1 VTRDLA
7 SVTWVDAG
15 MGRFEPS
22 GVEFEYRKAFLAAAA
37 IMGIE
42 ATNEDPFLA
51 EIINAL
57 QPFKK
62 SDAPITAE
70 TDIARDLKLDSLAV
84 MDLLM
89 VLEDKFDVSIP
100 LNMVAEITTVGQ
112 LAKAVRDEKAGA

>member
-1 VTRDLA
+1 VTSDLA
-7 SVTWVDAG
+7 SVTYVDAG
-15 MGRFEPS
+15 RGGLSSPGKEETS
-22 GVEFEYRKAFLAAAA
+22 EDILAAVA
-37 IMGIE
+37 IMGMD
-42 ATNEDPFLA
+42 APTEDPFLA

-57 QPFKK
+57 LPFKK
-62 SDAPITAE
+62 SDAAITAD

>member
-1 VTRDLA
+1 MKSAVA
-7 SVTWVDAG
+7 SVTYVDAG
-15 MGRFEPS
+15 KGQF
-22 GVEFEYRKAFLAAAA
+22 GVPGQTRNRIGILAAIA
-37 IMGIE
+37 IMGME
-42 ATNEDPFLA
+42 APTEDPFLA
-51 EIINAL
+51 EIITAL

>member
-1 VTRDLA
+1 VLFRSRAIEKIGKGNLA
-7 SVTWVDAG
+7 EVALMG
-15 MGRFEPS
+15 M
-22 GVEFEYRKAFLAAAA
+22 
-37 IMGIE
+37 E
-42 ATNEDPFLA
+42 APTEDTVLA

-57 QPFKK
+57 LPFKK
-62 SDAPITAE
+62 SDATITAE

-112 LAKAVRDEKAGA
+112 LAKAVRDQKTGA

>member
-1 VTRDLA
+1 MGMEAPTED
-7 SVTWVDAG
+7 SV
-15 MGRFEPS
+15 
-22 GVEFEYRKAFLAAAA
+22 
-37 IMGIE
+37 
-42 ATNEDPFLA
+42 LA

-57 QPFKK
+57 LPFKK
-62 SDAPITAE
+62 SDTQITAD

-112 LAKAVRDEKAGA
+112 LAKAVRDQKAGA

>member
-1 VTRDLA
+1 MGNEAPTED
-7 SVTWVDAG
+7 SV
-15 MGRFEPS
+15 
-22 GVEFEYRKAFLAAAA
+22 
-37 IMGIE
+37 
-42 ATNEDPFLA
+42 LA

-57 QPFKK
+57 LPFKK
-62 SDAPITAE
+62 SDAQITAD

-112 LAKAVRDEKAGA
+112 LAKAIRDEKAGA

>member
-1 VTRDLA
+1 MTPPALVRRRGQVGKFGVPRHLEA
-7 SVTWVDAG
+7 SV
-15 MGRFEPS
+15 S
-22 GVEFEYRKAFLAAAA
+22 ILAAVA
-37 IMGIE
+37 IMGMD
-42 ATNEDPFLA
+42 ATEDPFLA
-51 EIINAL
+51 EIITAL

-62 SDAPITAE
+62 SDAPITAD

-112 LAKAVRDEKAGA
+112 LAKAVRDEKMGA

>member
-1 VTRDLA
+1 
-7 SVTWVDAG
+7 
-15 MGRFEPS
+15 MGT
-22 GVEFEYRKAFLAAAA
+22 
-37 IMGIE
+37 E
-42 ATNEDPFLA
+42 ALTEDSILA

-57 QPFKK
+57 LPFKK
-62 SDAPITAE
+62 SDEPITAA

-112 LAKAVRDEKAGA
+112 LAKAIRDTKAGA

>member
-1 VTRDLA
+1 
-7 SVTWVDAG
+7 
-15 MGRFEPS
+15 M
-22 GVEFEYRKAFLAAAA
+22 AAVA
-37 IMGIE
+37 IMGTE
-42 ATNEDPFLA
+42 APTEGSILA

-57 QPFKK
+57 LPFKK
-62 SDAPITAE
+62 SDAAITAE

>member
-1 VTRDLA
+1 VTSDLA
-7 SVTWVDAG
+7 SVTCVDAG
-15 MGRFEPS
+15 KGQFQVPPGIKRISE
-22 GVEFEYRKAFLAAAA
+22 GILAAVA
-37 IMGIE
+37 IMGME
-42 ATNEDPFLA
+42 APTEDPFLA